1 MIKYLQ
7 LREMQSAE
15 LFSDYICYVCRHV
28 NEQME
33 FLFNHYEQRV
43 AKPLEAEQLQLFN
56 QTLDGV
62 CNDKVKILLDAL
74 DEIEYMV
81 EDNKNRID
89 ILEYIRETKRKV
101 GKNGS

>member
-1 MIKYLQ
+1 MIKYLPF
-7 LREMQSAE
+7 RPPKENE
-15 LFSDYICYVCRHV
+15 LTLKYFDAMCRHV

-43 AKPLEAEQLQLFN
+43 AKPLEEEQLQLFN

-81 EDNKNRID
+81 EHNKNRMD
-89 ILEYIRETKRKV
+89 FLDYIKETKRKV
-101 GKNGS
+101 KS

>member
-1 MIKYLQ
+1 MIKYLPFRPPKENEITLQ
-7 LREMQSAE
+7 YFDAM
-15 LFSDYICYVCRHV
+15 CRHI
-28 NEQME
+28 NGQME

-81 EDNKNRID
+81 EHNKNRMD
-89 ILEYIRETKRKV
+89 FLDYIKETKRKV
-101 GKNGS
+101 KS